1 MPHYTE
7 SSYGL
12 HKSPHHILA
21 LTDRT
26 WYQRLIDGY
35 ETLSASL
42 HQRVVP

>member
-1 MPHYTE
+1 MIGLSGWYLREDVHYTE

-26 WYQRLIDGY
+26 WY
-35 ETLSASL
+35 TA
-42 HQRVVP
+42 